1 MGLPADIDPTTSNTL
16 GLTMIQGLSRQMG
29 GHLLIYQN
37 DGVSIQLDF
46 SPLKKAERSLIEK
59 T

>member
-1 MGLPADIDPTTSNTL
+1 
-16 GLTMIQGLSRQMG
+16 MG

-46 SPLKKAERSLIEK
+46 SPLKKAERSLGEK
-59 T
+59 S